1 MPFYNVSTQ
10 NCGFWKTWS
19 AAWPQGSKLTGN
31 MQLVSSE
38 KSSKFVYYWR
48 NFWHFE
54 INFWILKKVHESLF
68 TFHSIWWFFTFFSA
82 LNSFVLQSQK
92 FDAQI
97 QCGSHVAKA
106 WSVFVEETDRMSKNV
121 KESADSMATTIL
133 EKLNSL
139 YTVRKKKTF

>member
-1 MPFYNVSTQ
+1 M
-10 NCGFWKTWS
+10 
-19 AAWPQGSKLTGN
+19 
-31 MQLVSSE
+31 
-38 KSSKFVYYWR
+38 
-48 NFWHFE
+48 
-54 INFWILKKVHESLF
+54 KVCLLF
-68 TFHSIWWFFTFFSA
+68 IQFDDFLHFFSA

-139 YTVRKKKTF
+139 YTVRNKKKTFLKSKQFRFYSCRRKRPTENNIKKSMPATKLN

>member
-1 MPFYNVSTQ
+1 MQ
-10 NCGFWKTWS
+10 NLLHFDRIFLTVL
-19 AAWPQGSKLTGN
+19 KL
-31 MQLVSSE
+31 MS
-38 KSSKFVYYWR
+38 FV
-48 NFWHFE
+48 
-54 INFWILKKVHESLF
+54 
-68 TFHSIWWFFTFFSA
+68 FSA

-139 YTVRKKKTF
+139 YTVRVELKDLF

>member
-1 MPFYNVSTQ
+1 MIFY
-10 NCGFWKTWS
+10 
-19 AAWPQGSKLTGN
+19 
-31 MQLVSSE
+31 
-38 KSSKFVYYWR
+38 
-48 NFWHFE
+48 
-54 INFWILKKVHESLF
+54 
-68 TFHSIWWFFTFFSA
+68 FFSA

-139 YTVRKKKTF
+139 YTVRNQKKKLFKKQTIQILFL

>member
-1 MPFYNVSTQ
+1 MQ
-10 NCGFWKTWS
+10 NLLHFDIIFLTVL
-19 AAWPQGSKLTGN
+19 KL
-31 MQLVSSE
+31 
-38 KSSKFVYYWR
+38 KFC
-48 NFWHFE
+48 
-54 INFWILKKVHESLF
+54 LLF
-68 TFHSIWWFFTFFSA
+68 FFSA

-139 YTVRKKKTF
+139 YTVRVELKDLF

>member
-1 MPFYNVSTQ
+1 MQ
-10 NCGFWKTWS
+10 NLLHFDRIFFDS
-19 AAWPQGSKLTGN
+19 
-31 MQLVSSE
+31 
-38 KSSKFVYYWR
+38 
-48 NFWHFE
+48 FE
-54 INFWILKKVHESLF
+54 IEIFSFV
-68 TFHSIWWFFTFFSA
+68 FSA

-139 YTVRKKKTF
+139 YTVRVELKDLF